1 MKVHLN
7 QIPPEGLHLEGDED
21 HDILELS
28 SNELVSP
35 ISPVHYAV
43 DIGLSDGGLFA
54 TGQLTVGLEM
64 ECVRCLQ
71 KFERTFEFNEFAMQI
86 ELTGPEMIDLT
97 PAMREDIWLALP
109 THPHCDWDGQTICP
123 GVRFVAAENNLTEE
137 NSPSTAPKAWDALD
151 QLQIRPRS

>member
-21 HDILELS
+21 RDILEL
-28 SNELVSP
+28 NAEDLIKPV
-35 ISPVHYAV
+35 SPVHYSIDV
-43 DIGLSDGGLFA
+43 GLSEGGLFA
-54 TGQLTVGLEM
+54 TGQLSVGLEM

-71 KFERTFEFNEFAMQI
+71 KFERTFHFDEFATQM

-97 PAMREDIWLALP
+97 PAMREDILLALP

-123 GVRFVAAENNLTEE
+123 GVRLTSVEINLTDEPITS
-137 NSPSTAPKAWDALD
+137 NAPKAWDALD